1 MWTEER
7 TQGSASNPDFG
18 MCCNHGRVDLP
29 PLPDPPDEIRDLY
42 TGTNE
47 MARDFRQ
54 FIRQYNCALAF
65 TSLGVEIDHS
75 VNNGR
80 GPYVFKIR
88 GGLRHL
94 SGPLSP
100 PEGMPPSFSQ
110 LYVYDPEAA
119 LNQRMHHNRNLHQAT
134 MEVLQTTLTRDHQTL
149 DPSLK
154 GLGVLAKPP
163 NAQFLKTLS
172 SLPMPLTDGRSH
184 SEPGVHEKQKNMG
197 SNGLHHRR
205 AAFCARRVLHPG
217 TIPQSLKS
225 THHCLPYPLLP
236 ALKPT
241 SPALGPLLN
250 AHTGNVNVMHAR
262 IPSKPVVAKLN
273 KLNAISRLL
282 YHAHGLSHDVPMPIL
297 QTATTSV
304 E

>member
-119 LNQRMHHNRNLHQAT
+119 LNQRKHRNRNLHQAT
-134 MEVLQTTLTRDHQTL
+134 MEVLQTTLTRDHQY
-149 DPSLK
+149 
-154 GLGVLAKPP
+154 AR
-163 NAQFLKTLS
+163 AY
-172 SLPMPLTDGRSH
+172 
-184 SEPGVHEKQKNMG
+184 
-197 SNGLHHRR
+197 RR
-205 AAFCARRVLHPG
+205 AHEVLEEEEVDEIILRLESDPAQDQRRYNLPTADEIAAIIPGDGTEIRGQRDILLRKRTGGFRRIDSSNPAYAPLQYVLLFP
-217 TIPQSLKS
+217 
-225 THHCLPYPLLP
+225 
-236 ALKPT
+236 
-241 SPALGPLLN
+241 
-250 AHTGNVNVMHAR
+250 R
-262 IPSKPVVAKLN
+262 
-273 KLNAISRLL
+273 
-282 YHAHGLSHDVPMPIL
+282 
-297 QTATTSV
+297 
-304 E
+304 